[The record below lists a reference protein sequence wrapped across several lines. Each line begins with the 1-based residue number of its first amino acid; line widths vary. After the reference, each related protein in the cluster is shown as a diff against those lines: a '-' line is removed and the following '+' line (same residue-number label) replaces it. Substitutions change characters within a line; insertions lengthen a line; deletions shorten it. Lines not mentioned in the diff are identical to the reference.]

1 MLCNAPLPEISLA
14 RLRGVTETM
23 LITLAARVLAP
34 EQEPDLGF
42 RDRTAEAIAAR
53 LGFDP
58 ARFAADRKSMRGTI
72 LRARWFDRVIEA
84 WLMRYPA
91 TLCLSFGSGLDMR
104 QNRLN
109 NIDAALWYDIEL
121 PETLTLRE
129 HVRTPG
135 MIGTGLASD
144 ELGAGSWLG
153 ALPHSQGQPI
163 LFFAEGVLM
172 YLPPEIV
179 WRLLARLRDFA
190 AARKAPLGIVFD
202 YVSPFVSR
210 HAHSNSSVRQ
220 TGARFDWSLRQ
231 LHEVSSRVPGL
242 VLREDYDL
250 ARDISWGTSC
260 ASRLHALLTRGSRL
274 CGAAL
279 FEAGADTV

>member
-1 MLCNAPLPEISLA
+1 MLCTAPHSDVSLA
-14 RLRGVTETM
+14 MLRGVPETM
-23 LITLAARVLAP
+23 LITLAARILAP
-34 EQEPDLGF
+34 EQAPDLNF
-42 RDRTAEAIAAR
+42 RDRTAETVAVQ

-58 ARFAADRKSMRGTI
+58 SRFAADRKSMRGTI
-72 LRARWFDRVIEA
+72 LRARWFDTVIEA
-84 WLMRYPA
+84 WLVRHPA

-121 PETLTLRE
+121 PEILALRE
-129 HVRTPG
+129 RVRPQG
-135 MIGTGLASD
+135 MIGTGLVSD
-144 ELGAGSWLG
+144 EMEAGTWLD
-153 ALPHSQGQPI
+153 ALPHSPGQPI

-179 WRLLARLRDFA
+179 WRLFTRIRNFA
-190 AARKAPLGIVFD
+190 AARNAPLGILFD

-220 TGARFDWSLRQ
+220 TGAHFDWNLRSPQ
-231 LHEVSSRVPGL
+231 DVLTRIPGL
-242 VLREDYDL
+242 VLREECDL
-250 ARDISWGTSC
+250 ARDISWGATC
-260 ASRLHALLTRGSRL
+260 ASRVHAFLTRGSRL

-279 FEAGADTV
+279 FEADVSEG